1 MLLKDKVVVI
11 AGVGPGL
18 GQALARIA
26 ASEGASVAIAAR
38 NGEYLNEVRDG
49 ITSGGGRVIAVPCDV
64 TDEAQC
70 QALARQASD
79 AFGDR
84 IHGLVNCAFYHGD
97 WSFTE
102 NSRPEDFAT
111 SFDVNC
117 LGALRTTRACLPY
130 LKGGGAVVNISTMAS
145 VLPYGVEGG
154 MVLGYAV
161 GKGALNTL
169 GKYMAADLGRYGV
182 RVNTCRMGWMHGAT
196 VKKYIQSAVDAGR
209 DHDEVVG
216 EITQHIPIGVIP
228 PEEDC
233 ARAVLMLVSDY
244 SRVISG
250 AAIDINGGHWMAP

>member
-1 MLLKDKVVVI
+1 MLLKDKIVVI

-26 ASEGASVAIAAR
+26 AAEGASVVLAAR
-38 NGEYLNEVRDG
+38 GRDYLDEVCER
-49 ITSGGGRVIAVPCDV
+49 IVAERGRAIAVPCDV

-70 QALARQASD
+70 KALVQEAAA

-102 NSRPEDFAT
+102 NSRPEDMAI

-117 LGALRTTRACLPY
+117 LGALRMTRACLPH
-130 LKGGGAVVNISTMAS
+130 LKGGGAIVNISTMAS
-145 VLPYGVEGG
+145 VLPYGTEDG
-154 MVLGYAV
+154 MELGYAV

-169 GKYMAADLGRYGV
+169 GKYLAADLGRYGV
-182 RVNTCRMGWMHGAT
+182 RVNTCRMGWMHGVP
-196 VKKYIQSAVDAGR
+196 VKKYIQTEVDAGR
-209 DHDEVVG
+209 DRDVVVG
-216 EITQHIPIGVIP
+216 EITRNIPIGVIP
-228 PEEDC
+228 PEDDC

-244 SRVISG
+244 SRVVSG